1 MYRIN
6 HRMYRKEVLRLP
18 ISFDLSTVHGVVAAN
33 SHFYEKPTEPLY
45 LDRTLQ
51 YHDLIYLCDGN
62 WTITESEIDYNLK
75 KDDVLLLSAGHHHY
89 TRLPCAPGTKTFCIH
104 ITHEPGDLSDSD
116 QAIALPVCMNVHGYP
131 EIRKIFNEIVM
142 TFWNEKGYKKERLA
156 TLFNNLVI
164 SLLDIYD
171 NTVQT
176 ENDLAEQIIS
186 LVNHAPHRRLSTKEV
201 ADMFH
206 VCTKTIDATMVKKTG
221 LSFAKYQTS
230 RKLEMV
236 ATQLLV
242 EPDIKLS
249 EIASTFGFYDEFHLS
264 RAFKQKYDV
273 SPSQFRKQE

>member
-1 MYRIN
+1 MA
-6 HRMYRKEVLRLP
+6 
-18 ISFDLSTVHGVVAAN
+18 ISFDLSTSHRVVAAN

-45 LDRTLQ
+45 LNRTLQ
-51 YHDLIYLCDGN
+51 FHDLIYLCDGN

-89 TRLPCAPGTKTFCIH
+89 TRLPCSPGTQTFCIH
-104 ITHEPGDLSDSD
+104 VTQESGDLSDSD
-116 QAIALPVCMNVHGYP
+116 EAIGLPVCMNVHGHP
-131 EIRKIFNEIVM
+131 EIRKIFNEIVT
-142 TFWNEKGYKKERLA
+142 TFWSEKRYKSERMT
-156 TLFNNLVI
+156 TLFNTLII
-164 SLLDIYD
+164 SLLDISEC
-171 NTVQT
+171 TAQS
-176 ENDLAEQIIS
+176 ENDLAEQIIT
-186 LVNHAPHRRLSTKEV
+186 LVNHTPHRRLNTKEV

-206 VCTKTIDATMVKKTG
+206 VCTKTIDAAMIKKTG

>member
-1 MYRIN
+1 MYKIN
-6 HRMYRKEVLRLP
+6 HRMYRKEVSSLP
-18 ISFDLSTVHGVVAAN
+18 ISFDLSNAHRVVAAN

-45 LDRTLQ
+45 LNRTLQ

-104 ITHEPGDLSDSD
+104 ITHEEGDLLDSD
-116 QAIALPVCMNVHGYP
+116 EAIALPVCMNVHGHP
-131 EIRKIFNEIVM
+131 EIRKFFNEIVM
-142 TFWNEKGYKKERLA
+142 TFWSEKDHKKERMTA
-156 TLFNNLVI
+156 LFNDLII
-164 SLLDIYD
+164 SLLDIYESAAQ
-171 NTVQT
+171 N
-176 ENDLAEQIIS
+176 ENDLADQIIH
-186 LVNHAPHRRLSTKEV
+186 LVNHAPHRRLNTKEV

-206 VCTKTIDATMVKKTG
+206 VCTKTIDAAMIKKTG

-273 SPSQFRKQE
+273 SPSQFRKKE